1 MNVIGWQNR
10 VTSGPLFQRAS
21 SFHRSGSGGAF
32 FLLALFA
39 GVLGGV
45 MGLPFLHVHPSAGV
59 VVSHAVLMTFYVV
72 APAFL
77 GGMAQWFLPDLLKGE
92 GMALPSA
99 ARIGFGVLAV
109 GVFLL
114 PIMPFVGLAL
124 WSVGVLA
131 LAFNVVATVLEMRS
145 IPFRAFPPLVWAF
158 LANALSML
166 IIAPVLLAFLL
177 RSGMADGGPEA
188 LLTVLRG
195 SVEMTLLS
203 VPSLGIIMAA
213 LLPRQTGQGW
223 VSRCAPYA
231 FGLMGLVP
239 VLFWA
244 DHLFG
249 EFSSSAY
256 KISLLVGLV
265 LPCLALLVAFARDLW
280 RAALPSGPAAS
291 WASGGLVLLLAGWT
305 AMLTEPLWAGAGVQP
320 GAFMLGA
327 AGHQLAMFGS
337 LLALS
342 AAFYGWCGVRLVSHG
357 RFFAAFGM
365 AHALVTFVGALCSV
379 LPQLAVPA
387 ALLMGVSLFMFA
399 LPAGMVWY
407 GMLVERTQGV
417 MGLLRKQ

>member
-1 MNVIGWQNR
+1 M
-10 VTSGPLFQRAS
+10 TSGPLFQTVS
-21 SFHRSGSGGAF
+21 SSHRGGSGGAF

-39 GVLGGV
+39 GMLGGV

-59 VVSHAVLMTFYVV
+59 IVSHAVLMTFYVV
-72 APAFL
+72 CPAFL
-77 GGMAQWFLPDLLKGE
+77 GGMAQWFLPVLLKGE
-92 GMALPSA
+92 GMALPAA

-109 GVFLL
+109 GAFLL
-114 PIMPFVGLAL
+114 PVMPSAGLAL

-131 LAFNVVATVLEMRS
+131 LAFNVLATVLEMRS
-145 IPFRAFPPLVWAF
+145 ISFRAFPPLVWAF

-177 RSGMADGGPEA
+177 RSGMADGGPEV

-213 LLPRQTGQGW
+213 LLPRQTEQGW
-223 VSRCAPYA
+223 VARCAPYA
-231 FGLMGLVP
+231 FGIMGLVP
-239 VLFWA
+239 VLSWA

-249 EFSSSAY
+249 ELSSSAY
-256 KISLLVGLV
+256 KTGLTVGLV

-280 RAALPSGPAAS
+280 RAALPAGPVAG
-291 WASGGLVLLLAGWT
+291 WASGGLVLLLAGWS
-305 AMLTEPLWAGAGVQP
+305 AMLTEPLWASQSAQP

-327 AGHQLAMFGS
+327 AGHQLVMFGS

-342 AAFYGWCGVRLVSHG
+342 AAFYGWCGARLVPQG
-357 RFFAAFGM
+357 RFFALFGM
-365 AHALVTFVGALCSV
+365 VHAVITFAGALCSV
-379 LPQLAVPA
+379 LPQMVLPA
-387 ALLMGVSLFMFA
+387 ALLMGTSLLMFA

-417 MGLLRKQ
+417 TGLLRKQ